1 MLQIKKLQPK
11 HTYASTSKLEH
22 NCMATNA
29 WVRDNGAAVLKEL
42 EKKYNIQLSTY
53 VVWDGKEV
61 ALEQIMGKWDDSFDD
76 AFSFKAEV
84 ERTNPGS
91 SVEIEYAKVGKGYR
105 FTRMF
110 VALKTCVDGFLKGCR
125 PFLGVDS
132 SVFTGG
138 WRGQLASASAID
150 GHN

>member
-1 MLQIKKLQPK
+1 
-11 HTYASTSKLEH
+11 
-22 NCMATNA
+22 MATNA

-91 SVEIEYAKVGKGYR
+91 SVEIEYAKVGVSAPHLANPTIKPRCYSGR
-105 FTRMF
+105 GG
-110 VALKTCVDGFLKGCR
+110 GFY
-125 PFLGVDS
+125 P
-132 SVFTGG
+132 
-138 WRGQLASASAID
+138 
-150 GHN
+150 

>member
-1 MLQIKKLQPK
+1 MGG
-11 HTYASTSKLEH
+11 
-22 NCMATNA
+22 
-29 WVRDNGAAVLKEL
+29 VGAF
-42 EKKYNIQLSTY
+42 IHSP
-53 VVWDGKEV
+53 
-61 ALEQIMGKWDDSFDD
+61 S
-76 AFSFKAEV
+76 
-84 ERTNPGS
+84 
-91 SVEIEYAKVGKGYR
+91 VGKGYR

-150 GHN
+150 GHNWLFLVAYGVF